1 LEIEH
6 LAFRT
11 LPLDLPTAAP
21 YIHGMDETTTSG
33 PRWRPLNS
41 IDRRVLGVLGEKA
54 KTTPDAYPMTLNGLV
69 AGCNQKSNRAPV
81 LQLEADQVEESL
93 DRLREFGAVALVE
106 GSGRVQKYRHYL
118 YEWLGVSKVELSVMI
133 ELLLR
138 GEQTV
143 GELRGR
149 ASRMDPIDDLNA
161 LRELLNSLKDKGL
174 VISLTSEGRG
184 QVFTH
189 ALYPQRDLD
198 NQRARYASHAA
209 SAGDADSEA
218 DEAPP
223 PHAAVPHVSVP
234 RPVHAAQPAAKTAQS
249 PDADLLRQTVEK
261 LRGTVRQQQDEINE
275 LAAAIKR
282 IEDELH
288 DLRRALGG

>member
-1 LEIEH
+1 
-6 LAFRT
+6 
-11 LPLDLPTAAP
+11 
-21 YIHGMDETTTSG
+21 MDEPTQSSAE
-33 PRWRPLNS
+33 PAARWRPLNS
-41 IDRRVLGVLGEKA
+41 IDRRVLGTLGEKA

-118 YEWLGVSKVELSVMI
+118 YEWLGVSKVELAVMI

-143 GELRGR
+143 GDLRGR

-161 LRELLNSLKDKGL
+161 LRDLLNSLKDKGL
-174 VISLTSEGRG
+174 VIPLTPDGRG

-189 ALYPQRDLD
+189 GLYPQRDLD
-198 NQRARYASHAA
+198 NQRTRYASHSA
-209 SAGDADSEA
+209 SAGDAEGDA
-218 DEAPP
+218 DESPSPRAATRGAGVPPARIAAEAAAPR
-223 PHAAVPHVSVP
+223 HSGD
-234 RPVHAAQPAAKTAQS
+234 TET
-249 PDADLLRQTVEK
+249 LRQTVEE
-261 LRGTVRQQQDEINE
+261 LRGAVRQQQEEINE
-275 LAAAIKR
+275 LNAAVKR
-282 IEDELH
+282 IDDELH

>member
-1 LEIEH
+1 
-6 LAFRT
+6 
-11 LPLDLPTAAP
+11 
-21 YIHGMDETTTSG
+21 MDETMQPSAQAA

-41 IDRRVLGVLGEKA
+41 IDRRVLGTLGEKA
-54 KTTPDAYPMTLNGLV
+54 KTTPDAYPMTLNALV

-81 LQLEADQVEESL
+81 LQLEPDQVEESL

-149 ASRMDPIDDLNA
+149 VSRMDLVDDLNA
-161 LRELLNSLKDKGL
+161 LRELLNALKDKGL
-174 VISLTSEGRG
+174 VLPLTAEGRG

-189 ALYPQRDLD
+189 GLYPQRDLD
-198 NQRARYASHAA
+198 NQRARYASHTVA
-209 SAGDADSEA
+209 AGDGESELDA
-218 DEAPP
+218 APP
-223 PHAAVPHVSVP
+223 PAAAP
-234 RPVHAAQPAAKTAQS
+234 RPVHVAQPPASPQRAA
-249 PDADLLRQTVEK
+249 DADLLRHSVDE
-261 LRGTVRQQQDEINE
+261 LRGVVRQQQDEINE
-275 LAAAIKR
+275 LSAAVKR

-288 DLRRALGG
+288 DFRRALGG

>member
-1 LEIEH
+1 
-6 LAFRT
+6 
-11 LPLDLPTAAP
+11 
-21 YIHGMDETTTSG
+21 
-33 PRWRPLNS
+33 
-41 IDRRVLGVLGEKA
+41 VLGVLGEKA

-69 AGCNQKSNRAPV
+69 AGCNQKSNRSPV

-118 YEWLGVSKVELSVMI
+118 YDWLGVSKVELSVMI

-149 ASRMDPIDDLNA
+149 VSRMDPIDDLNA
-161 LRELLNSLKDKGL
+161 LRELLTSLKGKGL
-174 VISLTSEGRG
+174 VIPLTPDGRG

-189 ALYPQRDLD
+189 ALYPERDLEH
-198 NQRARYASHAA
+198 QRVKYASQQATADDDDAEASEPRGTATVAPPRPAA
-209 SAGDADSEA
+209 APHPARSAGDAD
-218 DEAPP
+218 
-223 PHAAVPHVSVP
+223 V
-234 RPVHAAQPAAKTAQS
+234 
-249 PDADLLRQTVEK
+249 LRQTVEQ
-261 LRGTVRQQQDEINE
+261 LRGQVRQQQDEIQE
-275 LAAAIKR
+275 LSATVRR
-282 IEDELH
+282 IEEELL